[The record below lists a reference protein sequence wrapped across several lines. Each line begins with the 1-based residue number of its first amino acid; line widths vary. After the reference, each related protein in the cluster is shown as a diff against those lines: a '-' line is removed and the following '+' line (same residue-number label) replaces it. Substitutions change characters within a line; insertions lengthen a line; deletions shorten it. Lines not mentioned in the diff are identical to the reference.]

1 MGLSAPTEVVHLS
14 PDVVAISSRQS
25 GFYNQLVKKEK
36 FFFPFFFH
44 GGALLAPWLMV
55 VMRRLKD
62 LPDDGWFSIDL
73 VTE

>member
-25 GFYNQLVKKEK
+25 GFYHQLVKEK
-36 FFFPFFFH
+36 VFFSLSSFTS
-44 GGALLAPWLMV
+44 APWLMV

-62 LPDDGWFSIDL
+62 LPVDDGWFSLDL